1 MTYKLLMKMLQRKER
16 MVVFVNYKL
25 NNTNL
30 IVGVYGRVYFIR
42 VIRVIR
48 SSTTQF
54 VGVCT
59 SFV

>member
-48 SSTTQF
+48 S
-54 VGVCT
+54 
-59 SFV
+59 